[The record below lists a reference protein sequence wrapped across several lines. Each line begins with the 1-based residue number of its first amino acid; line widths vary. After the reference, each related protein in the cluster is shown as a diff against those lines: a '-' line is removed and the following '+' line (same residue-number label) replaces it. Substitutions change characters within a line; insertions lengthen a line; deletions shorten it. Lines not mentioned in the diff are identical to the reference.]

1 MRWRTEAATLIWL
14 KTRHLENI
22 TTWNGLGLETEI
34 VQKFRGQLPPLFW
47 LIEASAPELFN
58 ASRRKF
64 GEILLTCDRPVP
76 APLNASIMLAARLPG
91 LIYLRPGEAQ
101 FEVMPTQLKSHNPL
115 FAFAIPP
122 CPAIEI
128 LLDAC
133 LENIHPKDE

>member
-22 TTWNGLGLETEI
+22 TAWNGLGLETEI

-64 GEILLTCDRPVP
+64 GEILLTCDSQCLLPSTHR
-76 APLNASIMLAARLPG
+76 SCWLPG
-91 LIYLRPGEAQ
+91 SQG
-101 FEVMPTQLKSHNPL
+101 
-115 FAFAIPP
+115 
-122 CPAIEI
+122 
-128 LLDAC
+128 
-133 LENIHPKDE
+133 